1 MERGFNFKLLVPPR
15 VNPIPGQVSTVK
27 PQEIVEDGGCFV
39 QTLQQGYNKCLDKE
53 SNIPFPSMNMVVPT
67 KPTRSD
73 VFKMKVVPPMENE
86 ETNCKP
92 SQLYSKLFEEVQK
105 VKYWKVKVDSEAVQ
119 KDRKLQENKRTIE
132 TQRKAIQ
139 ELQFGNESLS
149 IKLEDQIS
157 ENDDLQN
164 KNNATRNL
172 CNILKDTFERSAEKI
187 HLFESERE
195 ETHHLFMENSE
206 TIQRMN
212 AAFESLRIQAETDRL
227 EMLKVKED
235 LEEFAVLKEK
245 FEKEFRMKEEE
256 VVILQMKMKDKEKE
270 LQAILLN
277 LHETRESCKRLQQA
291 AQQHQEALQRSK
303 QEQESLLESLQNAE
317 QLNEE
322 CEESRKAIATA
333 LESNKE
339 ENAKVIAKK
348 DSSLEELNKIK
359 DQQADKLVQIQAT
372 AQEFQTSLTVEIQR
386 AKELELKLT
395 AVTEEL
401 DRKNLELGEI
411 KEQKE
416 KKDSQLQILENEL
429 DVKNK
434 SIQSLEET
442 IKVVET
448 RTSELTTALEGKHA
462 EIHQVKNKVETMS
475 VENILLEKAL
485 GNAESMQND
494 LKEKANMTER
504 KIKEIEGQLS
514 AAMRRDEKSIKEK
527 ENLKTDIVQHEVK
540 YKELLASFNQL
551 QLEKK
556 TILEQIQN
564 ESSEANIL
572 VAQLKESEAKE
583 MKMKKEIERLQE
595 ENHQLR
601 EELKSLNAKVEE
613 QGQDTENLQKKLEES
628 CGDLQA
634 ELSKKDKQMKTVES
648 KLSNL
653 KVKLESKTKVQDEY
667 QKENKTLKKQIA
679 IETAKSSELENEIN
693 KLKEESEN
701 VQRSNEEECKNLL
714 DDLETKATSEAELQK
729 KVQKLHLTATDAVKS
744 KEDTEI
750 KCQNKIADM
759 VALMEKHKNQ
769 YDKMVEEKDAELDEK
784 KRKDME
790 ATANRTSLELA
801 LSQQNIENDRL
812 KEQLKKEIN
821 ERESLLQEITA
832 LKKEKKMSRQLE
844 TQDEQLPEP
853 KSKEVRCSETPKVY
867 SSAKMPMF
875 RLAKDSQR
883 KTKTLKASVT
893 PSQTSEKIVVL
904 TPNIHE
910 MENEA
915 PKTPSWSSMTRVAAT
930 PRIKETEALRT
941 PSWSSTNIVSATP
954 RIKSYRIRTPP
965 STGKSVPWGM
975 STLELDPK
983 SDSSEHND
991 LLSIAVAT
999 DPFKSRLQSS
1009 VPAAQ
1014 NQKVDIFRKI
1024 QSPAIQKSPGSTLK
1038 LAAMKRM
1045 RDAGWTSVTGAE
1057 KKKKKTV
1064 EKIFA

>member
-1 MERGFNFKLLVPPR
+1 
-15 VNPIPGQVSTVK
+15 
-27 PQEIVEDGGCFV
+27 
-39 QTLQQGYNKCLDKE
+39 
-53 SNIPFPSMNMVVPT
+53 
-67 KPTRSD
+67 
-73 VFKMKVVPPMENE
+73 
-86 ETNCKP
+86 
-92 SQLYSKLFEEVQK
+92 
-105 VKYWKVKVDSEAVQ
+105 
-119 KDRKLQENKRTIE
+119 
-132 TQRKAIQ
+132 
-139 ELQFGNESLS
+139 
-149 IKLEDQIS
+149 
-157 ENDDLQN
+157 
-164 KNNATRNL
+164 
-172 CNILKDTFERSAEKI
+172 
-187 HLFESERE
+187 
-195 ETHHLFMENSE
+195 
-206 TIQRMN
+206 
-212 AAFESLRIQAETDRL
+212 
-227 EMLKVKED
+227 
-235 LEEFAVLKEK
+235 
-245 FEKEFRMKEEE
+245 
-256 VVILQMKMKDKEKE
+256 MKMKDKEKE

-333 LESNKE
+333 LERNKE

-416 KKDSQLQILENEL
+416 KKDSQLQILEDEL

-462 EIHQVKNKVETMS
+462 EIHQVKNKVETMF

-485 GNAESMQND
+485 GNAETMQND

-564 ESSEANIL
+564 ESLEANIL

-628 CGDLQA
+628 
-634 ELSKKDKQMKTVES
+634 
-648 KLSNL
+648 LSNL
-653 KVKLESKTKVQDEY
+653 KIKLESKTKVQDEY

-769 YDKMVEEKDAELDEK
+769 YDKMVDEKDAELDEK

-812 KEQLKKEIN
+812 KEQLKKEMN

-832 LKKEKKMSRQLE
+832 LKKENKISRQLE

-867 SSAKMPMF
+867 SSAKMPLF

-904 TPNIHE
+904 TPNINE

-999 DPFKSRLQSS
+999 NPFKSRLQSS

-1014 NQKVDIFRKI
+1014 NQKVDIFRK
-1024 QSPAIQKSPGSTLK
+1024 
-1038 LAAMKRM
+1038 
-1045 RDAGWTSVTGAE
+1045 
-1057 KKKKKTV
+1057 V
-1064 EKIFA
+1064 E

>member
-27 PQEIVEDGGCFV
+27 PQEIVEDGGCFM

-67 KPTRSD
+67 KPTRSGIL
-73 VFKMKVVPPMENE
+73 FYIIL
-86 ETNCKP
+86 TNCKP

-206 TIQRMN
+206 TIQ
-212 AAFESLRIQAETDRL
+212 
-227 EMLKVKED
+227 
-235 LEEFAVLKEK
+235 
-245 FEKEFRMKEEE
+245 
-256 VVILQMKMKDKEKE
+256 
-270 LQAILLN
+270 
-277 LHETRESCKRLQQA
+277 
-291 AQQHQEALQRSK
+291 
-303 QEQESLLESLQNAE
+303 
-317 QLNEE
+317 
-322 CEESRKAIATA
+322 
-333 LESNKE
+333 
-339 ENAKVIAKK
+339 
-348 DSSLEELNKIK
+348 
-359 DQQADKLVQIQAT
+359 
-372 AQEFQTSLTVEIQR
+372 
-386 AKELELKLT
+386 
-395 AVTEEL
+395 
-401 DRKNLELGEI
+401 
-411 KEQKE
+411 
-416 KKDSQLQILENEL
+416 
-429 DVKNK
+429 
-434 SIQSLEET
+434 
-442 IKVVET
+442 
-448 RTSELTTALEGKHA
+448 
-462 EIHQVKNKVETMS
+462 
-475 VENILLEKAL
+475 
-485 GNAESMQND
+485 
-494 LKEKANMTER
+494 
-504 KIKEIEGQLS
+504 
-514 AAMRRDEKSIKEK
+514 
-527 ENLKTDIVQHEVK
+527 
-540 YKELLASFNQL
+540 
-551 QLEKK
+551 
-556 TILEQIQN
+556 
-564 ESSEANIL
+564 
-572 VAQLKESEAKE
+572 
-583 MKMKKEIERLQE
+583 
-595 ENHQLR
+595 
-601 EELKSLNAKVEE
+601 
-613 QGQDTENLQKKLEES
+613 
-628 CGDLQA
+628 
-634 ELSKKDKQMKTVES
+634 
-648 KLSNL
+648 
-653 KVKLESKTKVQDEY
+653 
-667 QKENKTLKKQIA
+667 NKTLKKQIA
-679 IETAKSSELENEIN
+679 IETAKSSELENEVPRVFHPLQIN

-769 YDKMVEEKDAELDEK
+769 YDKMVDEKDAELDEK

-812 KEQLKKEIN
+812 KEQLKKEMN
-821 ERESLLQEITA
+821 ER
-832 LKKEKKMSRQLE
+832 
-844 TQDEQLPEP
+844 
-853 KSKEVRCSETPKVY
+853 
-867 SSAKMPMF
+867 
-875 RLAKDSQR
+875 
-883 KTKTLKASVT
+883 
-893 PSQTSEKIVVL
+893 
-904 TPNIHE
+904 
-910 MENEA
+910 
-915 PKTPSWSSMTRVAAT
+915 
-930 PRIKETEALRT
+930 
-941 PSWSSTNIVSATP
+941 VSGH
-954 RIKSYRIRTPP
+954 SYRIRTPP

-991 LLSIAVAT
+991 LLVNN
-999 DPFKSRLQSS
+999 S
-1009 VPAAQ
+1009 VTFQ
-1014 NQKVDIFRKI
+1014 I